1 MFILIYC
8 NSSNP
13 FLHGPNK
20 AMFRRKMK
28 VFFSIFHFFIIIL
41 RYMGDIITCSAKNEI
56 STLVTKKIIIKD
68 V

>member
-8 NSSNP
+8 TNSNP

-20 AMFRRKMK
+20 VMFRRKMK
-28 VFFSIFHFFIIIL
+28 VFSIFHFFIIIL
-41 RYMGDIITCSAKNEI
+41 RYMGDIITCSAKAEI
-56 STLVTKKIIIKD
+56 STLVTKKIIFKD